1 MIKKLIGF
9 TLISFMLLVCGTNLE
24 AENGWGGQRMRH
36 GIRMAEQN
44 LFPVHMLLRFKA
56 EIGLTDAQVKEIEK
70 IQVKHHELAIKQS
83 SEMKLKGLKLGTLLK
98 EEKVNRSAMEKI
110 IREIGM
116 MRTNLSIERL
126 HFMLDVKNVLSKE
139 QIQKIEEL
147 KKEMRN
153 RRFKCR
159 DHRES
164 DRGPRGN
171 FR

>member
-1 MIKKLIGF
+1 MTKKVIGS
-9 TLISFMLLVCGTNLE
+9 TLILFMLLVCNANLE
-24 AENGWGGQRMRH
+24 AENGRRGQRMGH

-56 EIGLTDAQVKEIEK
+56 EIGLTDAQVKEIEN
-70 IQVKHHELAIKQS
+70 IRLKHHELTIKQS

-98 EEKVNRSAMEKI
+98 EEKVNRSAMEKV

-116 MRTNLSIERL
+116 MRTNLSIERI

-153 RRFKCR
+153 RRFKHR
-159 DHRES
+159 DHKES
-164 DRGPRGN
+164 GRGTRGN